1 MKHIKIFEGYT
12 PKSRWSTIAVF
23 LAIPADNASLQTSY
37 LKERTGKPGDS
48 ENSMTKA
55 DYMVRGIGS
64 LLSAIE
70 EAGLDARYNG
80 AITKAM
86 TALKPA
92 IAKTKEYQLPKAK

>member
-1 MKHIKIFEGYT
+1 MKHLKLFEGYT
-12 PKSRWSTIAVF
+12 PKGRFPSIGVF

-37 LKERTGKPGDS
+37 LKERSGKSGDS
-48 ENSMTKA
+48 ENSMTHA
-55 DYMVRGIGS
+55 DYVVRGIGS
-64 LLSAIE
+64 LLSHIE

-92 IAKTKEYQLPKAK
+92 IAKTKEYQFPKAK